1 MVKIVVTYIPKKEL
15 GIRNKPMCAAEATR
29 ETFSDEAKNKT
40 KQQQK
45 KQCPDGTH

>member
-1 MVKIVVTYIPKKEL
+1 MVKIEVTYIPKKEL

-29 ETFSDEAKNKT
+29 ETFSDEAKKNKT
-40 KQQQK
+40 